1 METVRDIAHV
11 GRKSFPH
18 VAAAIGTFDGVH
30 AGHQRIIRTVV
41 ERARKSRGTAA
52 AFTFVNHPLEVLQPD
67 RAPRLITPPP
77 LKEPLLRAL
86 GIQLLIAVPFTPS
99 LAETEAEAFVQEIL
113 RDRLRVE
120 FLCLGFDFR
129 FGKGRRGTPELL
141 AEMGIARGF
150 EVEVV
155 PPVVVDGTVV
165 KSALIRDLLHQG
177 KVGEAARYLTRAYAI
192 LGEIVPGAGR
202 GRGLGFATANVIPP
216 GGFLI
221 PDGVY
226 AGRAYVGEAGYDA
239 AINVG
244 VAPTF
249 GRGDRRVEVHL
260 LEVREDRAPGY
271 GQTILVTFWEWIRE
285 EVRFGSPGELTAQ
298 VARDVER
305 AREILRQ
312 PPGGRGEDWA
322 LLGTG
327 SCASIRAD

>member
-1 METVRDIAHV
+1 
-11 GRKSFPH
+11 
-18 VAAAIGTFDGVH
+18 
-30 AGHQRIIRTVV
+30 
-41 ERARKSRGTAA
+41 
-52 AFTFVNHPLEVLQPD
+52 
-67 RAPRLITPPP
+67 
-77 LKEPLLRAL
+77 
-86 GIQLLIAVPFTPS
+86 
-99 LAETEAEAFVQEIL
+99 
-113 RDRLRVE
+113 
-120 FLCLGFDFR
+120 
-129 FGKGRRGTPELL
+129 
-141 AEMGIARGF
+141 
-150 EVEVV
+150 
-155 PPVVVDGTVV
+155 VVVDGTVV